1 MEKIS
6 YISLMSN
13 KVKKYGGINL
23 AQGIP
28 GFSPPKELL
37 EILKDISTENIHQY
51 APGNGN
57 HKLVKL
63 LMDKYQGF
71 TEDNIMVVNGAT
83 EAVSLIFTYLNGIM
97 DKSKKVMGFD
107 PVYESYSRLPGI
119 FEREFKSFSLSENGD
134 VDFQA
139 LENFVQA
146 ENVGVMFFNSPG
158 NPLGRIWSEEE
169 IMKLK
174 DISEKHGVYVIADSV
189 YSELYFSKPPFMPIF
204 HSEYFFYVNSFSK
217 LLSITG
223 WRIGYYL
230 CSKEHMEKIRL
241 IHDYTGLCAPSIL
254 QEAVAIYLEKSDF
267 GKEYVSDLRSKIK
280 KSFLLL
286 HDIVLDCGFTF
297 PHIDGGYFIWAK
309 LPEKFEDGLKFSM
322 DLYDKKKVATVPGIH
337 FSDNGSRYVRFNIA
351 RPEEEIIEAGKM
363 IKEFI
368 SEN

>member
-13 KVKKYGGINL
+13 KVKKHGGINL

-37 EILKDISTENIHQY
+37 GILRDITTENIHQY

-57 HKLVKL
+57 HKLVNL
-63 LMDKYQGF
+63 LKNKYKGF
-71 TEDNIMVVNGAT
+71 IEDNIMVTNGAT
-83 EAVSLIFTYLNGIM
+83 EAISLIFTYLNGIM
-97 DKSKKVMGFD
+97 DKNKTTLGFD

-119 FEREFKSFSLSENGD
+119 FDREFKVFPLLENGRI
-134 VDFQA
+134 DFNIF
-139 LENFVQA
+139 EKFVQK
-146 ENVGVMFFNSPG
+146 ENVGIIFFNSPG
-158 NPLGRIWSEEE
+158 NPLGTIWSEEE
-169 IMKLK
+169 ILKLK
-174 DISEKHGVYVIADSV
+174 EIAEKYGIYVIADSV
-189 YSELYFSKPPFMPIF
+189 YSELYFSEPPFMPVF

-223 WRIGYYL
+223 WRVGYYI
-230 CSKEHMEKIRL
+230 CSEEHMSKIRL

-254 QEAVAIYLEKSDF
+254 QEAIAIYLERSDF
-267 GKEYVSDLRSKIK
+267 GKEYVAELRKNIK

-286 HDIVLDCGFTF
+286 HDILIDCGFTF

-309 LPEKFEDGLKFSM
+309 LPEKYDDGLKFSM

-337 FSDNGSRYVRFNIA
+337 FSDNGSKYVRFNIA
-351 RPEEEIIEAGKM
+351 RPEEEIIEAGKR
-363 IKEFI
+363 IKQFTMD
-368 SEN
+368 N